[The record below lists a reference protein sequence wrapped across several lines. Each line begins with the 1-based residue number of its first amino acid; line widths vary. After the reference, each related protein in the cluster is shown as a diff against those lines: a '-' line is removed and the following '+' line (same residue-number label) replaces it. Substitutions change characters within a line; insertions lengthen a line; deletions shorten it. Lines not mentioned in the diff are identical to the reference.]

1 MSTLVGTKGQI
12 TIEKEIRTALG
23 VEPGWRAI
31 QRLDGD
37 RVVIEFRPPK
47 HRRSLAGVLAGKAK
61 RTFPTPE
68 ELETAIDEAWTAGA
82 RDAAAGGSVE

>member
-1 MSTLVGTKGQI
+1 MSTPVGVNGQI
-12 TIEKEIRTALG
+12 ILEKEIRDALG

-61 RTFPTPE
+61 RTFPTSE
-68 ELETAIDEAWTAGA
+68 ELEAAIEGAWTC
-82 RDAAAGGSVE
+82 EE

>member
-1 MSTLVGTKGQI
+1 MGTLVGTKGQI
-12 TIEKEIRTALG
+12 TIEKEIRSALG

-31 QRLDGD
+31 QRLEGD
-37 RVVIEFRPPK
+37 RVIIEFRPPK

-68 ELETAIDEAWTAGA
+68 DLEAAIDEAWTAAA
-82 RDAAAGGSVE
+82 REGAAGDQGE

>member
-1 MSTLVGTKGQI
+1 MSTLVGTKGQV

-37 RVVIEFRPPK
+37 CVVIEFRPPK

-68 ELETAIDEAWTAGA
+68 ELEAAIGEAW
-82 RDAAAGGSVE
+82 AAEAHEFAS